1 MKLVEA
7 KGTIAEDGS
16 VILPPGVLESM
27 GMKQGD
33 SVFLTYL
40 ADKSVEAANT
50 YSSVMLSRNG
60 IEEITEPF
68 DPADVPAITVPHLLL
83 QAAGIPLDGE
93 LDIQCVPGAI
103 VIGSADPLD
112 VVPPCLLKLFD
123 DFGINHDVVRSVL
136 REGGF

>member
-7 KGTIAEDGS
+7 RGTIAEDGS
-16 VILPPGVLESM
+16 IILPPGVLDSM
-27 GMKQGD
+27 EMNHGD
-33 SVFLTYL
+33 SIYLTYL
-40 ADKSVEAANT
+40 ADKAVEAANT
-50 YSSVMLSRNG
+50 YSSVMLSRDG

-68 DPADVPAITVPHLLL
+68 DPADAPAITVPHLLL

-112 VVPPCLLKLFD
+112 AVPPCLMQLFD
-123 DFGINHDVVRSVL
+123 DLEINHDVVRTVL